1 MKGDVAFDTK
11 IMSRSTDIDSRP
23 IRVLMVGKFYPPQ
36 YVGGIE
42 YSLQETASG
51 LARSGLDVDVVVS
64 SRDGHSSTEEIDGVT
79 VHRVKRIS
87 NIGSVPI
94 SLHYPL
100 KLRQMLKE
108 KHYDVVHLHYPYAI
122 GELSCLF
129 NKINAKLVITYHMNS
144 EYTKLL
150 KKPLIP
156 FMNGLLRKADHIIVS
171 SDNLLNSAK
180 HLNNYRDKCTVIP
193 LSVKDEWFEAP
204 SLEAVAALKTEYG
217 PFVFFAGRLFK
228 TKGARILIEAVR
240 NLDCNLVLAGEGPE
254 LESLKSLADNLDISD
269 RVFFVGS
276 QEKKR
281 LKEFYNASEIFCLP
295 SISNQESFGLVLL
308 EAMAAG
314 KPVISTELGTG
325 TTYINQHGETGLV
338 VKPEDV
344 DMLEDAIR
352 RLMAD
357 EVYRL
362 KLGRNALK
370 RADEIFRE
378 DVVLGHIIELYKS

>member
-1 MKGDVAFDTK
+1 MKDSIALNAK
-11 IMSRSTDIDSRP
+11 IKNKLTNINSEP
-23 IRVLMVGKFYPPQ
+23 IKVLMVGKFYPPQ

-42 YSLQETASG
+42 YSLQETAAG
-51 LARSGLDVDVVVS
+51 LVRIGLNVDVVVS
-64 SRDGHSSTEEIDGVT
+64 SRDGNSSIEEIDGVT
-79 VHRVKRIS
+79 VHRVQRVS

-108 KHYDVVHLHYPYAI
+108 KHYDVVHLHYPYVI

-144 EYTKLL
+144 EYKKLL

-156 FMNGLLRKADHIIVS
+156 FMNGLLRKADKIIVS
-171 SDNLLNSAK
+171 SDNLLKNAK
-180 HLNNYRDKCTVIP
+180 HLSEFRGKCTVIP

-204 SLEAVAALKTEYG
+204 SFEVVTALKSEYG
-217 PFVFFAGRLFK
+217 SFIFFAGRLFK
-228 TKGARILIEAVR
+228 TKGAHVLIEAVR

-254 LESLKSLADNLDISD
+254 LEPLKSLVGKLGVGD

-276 QEKKR
+276 QKKKR
-281 LKEFYNASEIFCLP
+281 LKEFYNAAEVFCLP

-325 TTYINQHGETGLV
+325 TTFINQHGETGLV

-344 DMLEDAIR
+344 DMLGEAIK
-352 RLMAD
+352 RLMSD
-357 EVYRL
+357 EVFRL
-362 KLGRNALK
+362 KLGKNALK
-370 RADEIFRE
+370 RANDLFRE
-378 DVVLGHIIELYKS
+378 EVVLSRIVELYKS